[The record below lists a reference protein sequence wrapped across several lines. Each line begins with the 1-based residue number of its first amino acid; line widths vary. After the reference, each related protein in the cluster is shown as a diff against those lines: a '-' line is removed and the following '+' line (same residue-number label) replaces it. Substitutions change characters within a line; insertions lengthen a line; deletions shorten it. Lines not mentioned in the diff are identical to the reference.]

1 MSVGYSVTFWPFG
14 VSGYIYQTKK
24 MMGIWHVSCWWT
36 FYIKFLRGKVHFSDH
51 AYHRDC
57 LCCTKYWKEF
67 VMLLLLQLFT
77 GPAYSGKFL
86 IEIIQIQII
95 LIERRFFKS
104 MAETWK
110 HVSISTCTA
119 FHLNQKKKKIKWKD
133 SFIYIVYACVYV
145 EHRRY
150 FVSGLF
156 LKDFRWS
163 LLLSSIA

>member
-1 MSVGYSVTFWPFG
+1 MNRWSSHWLRKVKGGFSACIGKGGLGSHKLYVELSVGYSVTFWPFG

-36 FYIKFLRGKVHFSDH
+36 FDIKFLRGKVHFSDH

-110 HVSISTCTA
+110 HA
-119 FHLNQKKKKIKWKD
+119 FLLTTIHAL
-133 SFIYIVYACVYV
+133 
-145 EHRRY
+145 
-150 FVSGLF
+150 LF
-156 LKDFRWS
+156 T
-163 LLLSSIA
+163 